1 MKVVRHR
8 SSHSLFLLQILAY
21 HNITSALFQDL
32 FQIISLNLLKNY
44 DRKLLCVIYLNCK
57 SYISDSAHI
66 VDCCCNFNIFWSD
79 HLYRCYNAYGIGF
92 FIQVDSLN
100 HNEMVNSEKVY
111 TFELGYSFFMVLGS
125 MFLAQICLLLWSQII
140 C

>member
-21 HNITSALFQDL
+21 HNITSVLFQDL
-32 FQIISLNLLKNY
+32 FQIISYLKITIEF
-44 DRKLLCVIYLNCK
+44 KCVINLNCK

-79 HLYRCYNAYGIGF
+79 HFYRCYNAYGIGF